1 MFSLSIYLADSDDR
15 FTRGWKR
22 RLRTLSCDIA
32 PFTIMRYIALRTADS
47 SVMMDTVLTELE
59 EAVDCCDIREEERG
73 LIVADPAGYAARLTK
88 GCSPLTREVMSRKI
102 KRYAV
107 LLNAFE
113 VKSNGKEVGS
123 APADDFA
130 LLLCDTADAEKVA
143 LKESWVESGKRRA
156 ERIRIRWI
164 GSDCI
169 ADATI
174 DGYELDDSGCI
185 EFASKGMCMAALG
198 VGSKQF
204 AKFVKGEACGL
215 SKLWKIVK
223 PQDAA

>member
-1 MFSLSIYLADSDDR
+1 
-15 FTRGWKR
+15 
-22 RLRTLSCDIA
+22 
-32 PFTIMRYIALRTADS
+32 MRYIALRTADS

-59 EAVDCCDIREEERG
+59 EAVDCADIREDERG
-73 LIVADPAGYAARLTK
+73 LIVADPACYAAKLTK
-88 GCSPLTREVMSRKI
+88 GCTPLTRKVMSRKI

-113 VKSNGKEVGS
+113 VKNNGKAMES

-143 LKESWVESGKRRA
+143 LRQAWVESGKRRA
-156 ERIRIRWI
+156 ERIKIRWV

-169 ADATI
+169 ADAPVN
-174 DGYELDDSGCI
+174 GYELDESGCI

-204 AKFVKGEACGL
+204 AKFVKCEACGL

-223 PQDAA
+223 PQDTA

>member
-1 MFSLSIYLADSDDR
+1 MLQKYYFFSDYFTWSLHFVCPLFLSV
-15 FTRGWKR
+15 
-22 RLRTLSCDIA
+22 
-32 PFTIMRYIALRTADS
+32 RYIALRTADS

-73 LIVADPAGYAARLTK
+73 LIVADPAGYAAKLTK
-88 GCSPLTREVMSRKI
+88 GCSPLTVEVMRRKI
-102 KRYAV
+102 KRYTV

-113 VKSNGKEVGS
+113 VKSNGKEVES
-123 APADDFA
+123 VPVDDFA

-143 LKESWVESGKRRA
+143 LKQSWVESGKRRA
-156 ERIRIRWI
+156 ERIKIRWI

-169 ADATI
+169 ADAPVN
-174 DGYELDDSGCI
+174 GYELDDSGCI

>member
-1 MFSLSIYLADSDDR
+1 
-15 FTRGWKR
+15 
-22 RLRTLSCDIA
+22 
-32 PFTIMRYIALRTADS
+32 MRYIALRTAGS
-47 SVMMDTVLTELE
+47 SVLMDTMITELE
-59 EAVDCCDIREEERG
+59 EAVDCADIREEERRR
-73 LIVADPAGYAARLTK
+73 IVADPKGYAAKLTN
-88 GCSPLTREVMSRKI
+88 GCTPLTREVMARKVR
-102 KRYAV
+102 RYAV
-107 LLNAFE
+107 LLRAFE
-113 VKSNGKEVGS
+113 VKNIDKTVES

-130 LLLCDTADAEKVA
+130 LLMCDTVEVKKVA
-143 LKESWVESGKRRA
+143 LKQSWVESGKRRA
-156 ERIRIRWI
+156 ERIRIRWV

-204 AKFVKGEACGL
+204 AKFVRGEACGL